1 MEELKPQTP
10 EADTSFLT
18 RVVEIFLRGDVA
30 IMIIVMAIAI
40 GFIDL
45 WLLPREEE
53 PQIVVPMADIMV
65 SAPGLT
71 PNEVDERVAK
81 RLEKLLNQID
91 GVEYVYAMSRP
102 GGCVLTVRFYVGE
115 DREASLVKLYTKLEA
130 NLDKVPPSVQSWV
143 VKPVEIDDVPIVIAT
158 LYSQD
163 PEHYGDHELRRIAEE
178 IQHELQA
185 IQDSNRVTVVGGRA
199 RRVRVILDPQQ
210 LASRNTSILQVARS
224 LRASNFEMR
233 AGAFDQQDREWQV
246 DAGIFVQDARELEE
260 LVVNVHEGRP
270 VYLRDVAEVIDGPE
284 EPRSYTWIGFG
295 PAAPRDQRTLV
306 ERYDLGVLPAVHIA
320 VAKRKGANA
329 VWVAARVKRRLRELR
344 QTHLPDGVDCLL
356 TRDYGLTANEKVGE
370 LVEGLVVAVLT
381 VVGLIGV
388 VIGWRPAIVIA
399 IAIPVCYA
407 FTLFFNL
414 LVGYTINRVTMFALI
429 LALGLLVDD
438 PITDVENIA
447 RYFAMRVLPPRESV
461 LKAIQEVRPAL
472 ILSTLAVIASFLP
485 LSFITGMMG
494 PYMAPMA
501 LNVPLTVVLSTFVAF
516 LVTPWLAMVALR
528 GSYGR
533 QEEPYDVTRSPLYR
547 LTRFL
552 LGPILDRRWAA
563 VAVLGGVLAVLLL
576 AMILP
581 LYRAVPLKMLPYDN
595 KNEFQIVIDMPE
607 GTTLEKT
614 DAVARR
620 FGDFLR
626 TVREVRDY
634 EVYVGTASPMDF
646 NGMVRHYYLRQAS
659 HLADIRVN
667 LVHKDHR
674 KQQSH
679 EIILRLRQ
687 PLEEI
692 ARQYGATI
700 KIVEVPPGPPVIAT
714 ITAEIYGPPDATY
727 AELVDVARQVK
738 QRMAREPGVVDVD
751 TSGEEERDRWVFITD
766 KPIAALSGVS
776 TEQIAQTLRAALDG
790 DLVSVLHIPGEV
802 NPLWIE
808 IRLPRAMRSAVDDLE
823 EIYVIGA
830 DGKRVQLQALGHFER
845 RPESQPVYRKNL
857 QRVAYV
863 FGEVAGRPPADA
875 ILDMELDRV
884 EAGKPL
890 PKRAPRDYRKRTWLR
905 PGGGDPWQVPRG
917 YRVVWNGEG
926 EWKIT
931 LDVFRD
937 LGLAF
942 GAALLGIY
950 AILMFQTGSVIMPL
964 LIMLAIPLTLIGI
977 LPGFWGLNLMFGETI
992 GGYDHVTFFT
1002 ATAMIGMIALSG
1014 IVVRNSVV
1022 LIDFIQAAVDEGMA
1036 LREAIIRSVAIRT
1049 RPIMLTAGT
1058 TLLANWVITLDPVFS
1073 GLAWAIIFGI
1083 LTSTL
1088 FTIVVVPTVYWLL
1101 FQKTWE
1107 GERTS
1112 EGGRAETEA

>member
-1 MEELKPQTP
+1 MAESETRIDHD
-10 EADTSFLT
+10 ASFLT
-18 RVVEIFLRGDVA
+18 RIVEVFLRGDVA
-30 IMIIVMAIAI
+30 IMIIMVAVAI
-40 GFIDL
+40 GVVDL
-45 WLLPREEE
+45 FLLPREEE

-65 SAPGLT
+65 EAPGLT
-71 PNEVDERVAK
+71 PAEVDERVAK

-115 DREASLVKLYTKLEA
+115 NREDSLVKLYNKLQS
-130 NLDKVPPSVQSWV
+130 NVDRVPPSVTAWV
-143 VKPVEIDDVPIVIAT
+143 VKPVEIDDVPIVVAT
-158 LYSQD
+158 LYSENAAQ
-163 PEHYGDHELRRIAEE
+163 YGDYELRRVAEE
-178 IQHELQA
+178 IQHEIQA
-185 IQDSNRVTVVGGRA
+185 IQDTNRVTVVGGRA
-199 RRVRVILDPQQ
+199 RRIRVLLDPQQ
-210 LASRNTSILQVARS
+210 LASRNTSILQVAQS
-224 LRASNFEMR
+224 LRVSNFEQR
-233 AGAFDQQDREWQV
+233 SGAFEQQDREILV
-246 DAGIFVQDARELEE
+246 DAGVFVRDAQELAE

-284 EPRSYTWIGFG
+284 EPRSYSWIGFG
-295 PAAPRDQRTLV
+295 PAASSREVSLTEQG
-306 ERYDLGVLPAVHIA
+306 LGVLPAVHIA

-329 VWVAARVKRRLRELR
+329 VWVADRVKRRLGELA
-344 QTHLPDGVDCLL
+344 QTHLPDGVRCRI
-356 TRDYGLTANEKVGE
+356 TRDYGETANEKVGE

-381 VVGLIGV
+381 VVGLIGI
-388 VIGWRPAIVIA
+388 VIGWRPALVIA

-429 LALGLLVDD
+429 LSLGLLVDD

-447 RYFAMRVLPPRESV
+447 RYFAMRVLPPRQAV

-501 LNVPLTVVLSTFVAF
+501 LNVPLTVVLSTVVAF

-528 GSYGR
+528 GTYNR
-533 QEEPYDVTRSPLYR
+533 VEAEPYDVTQGPLYR
-547 LTRFL
+547 MASWLIT
-552 LGPILDRRWAA
+552 PILKRTWAA
-563 VAVLGGVLAVLLL
+563 WSVLGGVVIVLLV

-581 LYRAVPLKMLPYDN
+581 VYRAVPLKMLPYDN
-595 KNEFQIVIDMPE
+595 KNEFQILIDMPE
-607 GTTLEKT
+607 GTTLERT

-626 TVREVRDY
+626 TVREVKDY
-634 EVYVGTASPMDF
+634 EVFVGTSSPMDF
-646 NGMVRHYYLRQAS
+646 NGMVRHYYLRESS

-674 KQQSH
+674 EQQSH
-679 EIILRLRQ
+679 EIILRLRKEVQ
-687 PLEEI
+687 RI
-692 ARQYGATI
+692 AHATGANV
-700 KIVEVPPGPPVIAT
+700 KLVEVPPGPPVIAT
-714 ITAEIYGPPDATY
+714 ITAEVYGPPQATY
-727 AELVDVARQVK
+727 DELVDVARMVE
-738 QRMAREPGVVDVD
+738 QRMKREPGIVDVD
-751 TSGEEERDRWVFITD
+751 TSGEEERERWVFVTD

-776 TEQIAQTLRAALDG
+776 TQDIAKTLKAALGG
-790 DLVSVLHIPGEV
+790 DLVSVLHLPGEV

-808 IRLPRAMRSAVDDLE
+808 LRVPRAMRSAVDDLE
-823 EIYVIGA
+823 EIYVTGR
-830 DGKRVQLQALGHFER
+830 DGERVQLQSLGRFVLRKEM
-845 RPESQPVYRKNL
+845 QPVYRKNL

-884 EAGKPL
+884 AAGAPL
-890 PKRAPRDYRKRTWLR
+890 PDRSPRDYRQRNWLH
-905 PGGGDPWQVPRG
+905 PGGGDPWQVPAD

-950 AILMFQTGSVIMPL
+950 AILMFQTGSVVMPL

-977 LPGFWGLNLMFGETI
+977 LPGFWGLNLMMGETI

-1022 LIDFIQAAVDEGMA
+1022 LIDFIQNAGAEGMP
-1036 LREAIIRSVAIRT
+1036 LGEAIIRSVAIRT

-1088 FTIVVVPTVYWLL
+1088 FTLIVVPTVYWLL
-1101 FQKTWE
+1101 FRKEWE
-1107 GERTS
+1107 RGH
-1112 EGGRAETEA
+1112 GGV

>member
-1 MEELKPQTP
+1 MPELKPQH
-10 EADTSFLT
+10 ASALDTSFLT
-18 RVVEIFLRGDVA
+18 RLVEVFLRGDVA
-30 IMIIVMAIAI
+30 VMIIVMAVAI
-40 GFIDL
+40 GVIDL

-65 SAPGLT
+65 QAPGLT
-71 PNEVDERVAK
+71 PAEVDERVAK

-130 NLDKVPPSVQSWV
+130 NLDQVPPSVQSWV
-143 VKPVEIDDVPIVIAT
+143 VKPLEIDDVPIVIAT
-158 LYSQD
+158 LYSED
-163 PEHYGDHELRRIAEE
+163 PRRYGDHELHRIAEE

-185 IQDSNRVTVVGGRA
+185 IGDSNRVTVVGGRA
-199 RRVRVILDPQQ
+199 RRIRVILDPQQ

-224 LRASNFEMR
+224 LQASNFELR
-233 AGAFDQQDREWQV
+233 SGAFEQQDREIQV
-246 DAGIFVQDARELEE
+246 DAGIFVRDARELEE

-295 PAAPRDQRTLV
+295 PSAT
-306 ERYDLGVLPAVHIA
+306 ERERKLAEGGLGVLPAVHIA
-320 VAKRKGANA
+320 IAKRKGANA
-329 VWVAARVKRRLRELR
+329 VWVAESAKKRLRELR
-344 QTHLPDGVDCLL
+344 QTHLPDGVECRI
-356 TRDYGLTANEKVGE
+356 TRDYGVTANEKVGE

-381 VVGLIGV
+381 VVGLIGI
-388 VIGWRPAIVIA
+388 VIGWRPALVIA

-429 LALGLLVDD
+429 LSLGLLVDD

-447 RYFAMRVLPPRESV
+447 RYFAMRILPPRQAV

-501 LNVPLTVVLSTFVAF
+501 LNVPLTVVLSTVVAF

-528 GSYGR
+528 GTYGR
-533 QEEPYDVTRSPLYR
+533 KEEEPYDVTRSPLYR
-547 LTRFL
+547 LTKYMVA
-552 LGPILDRRWAA
+552 PILDRRWAA
-563 VAVLGGVLAVLLL
+563 WGVLGGVLAVLMI

-607 GTTLEKT
+607 GTTLERT

-620 FGDFLR
+620 FGDFLQ
-626 TVREVRDY
+626 TVREVKDY

-659 HLADIRVN
+659 NLADIRVN

-674 KQQSH
+674 RQQSH
-679 EIILRLRQ
+679 EIILRLRK
-687 PLEEI
+687 PLEGI
-692 ARQYGATI
+692 AKEMGATI

-714 ITAEIYGPPDATY
+714 ITAEVYGPAHATY
-727 AELVDVARQVK
+727 SELVDVAHQVE
-738 QRMAREPGVVDVD
+738 QRMKREPGIVDVD
-751 TSGEEERDRWVFITD
+751 TSGEFERDRWVFVTD

-776 TEQIAQTLRAALDG
+776 TEQIAQTLKAALDG

-808 IRLPRAMRSAVDDLE
+808 IRLPRALRSAVDDLE
-823 EIYVIGA
+823 EIYVIGNE
-830 DGKRVQLQALGHFER
+830 GKRVQLQALGRFVR
-845 RPESQPVYRKNL
+845 RREMQPVYRKNL

-863 FGEVAGRPPADA
+863 FGETAGRPPADA

-884 EAGKPL
+884 PAGKPL
-890 PKRAPRDYRKRTWLR
+890 PQAQSRDYRKRTWLK
-905 PGGGDPWQVPRG
+905 PGGGDPWQVPEG

-992 GGYDHVTFFT
+992 GGYEHVTFFT

-1022 LIDFIQAAVDEGMA
+1022 LIDFIQAAGEEGMA

-1088 FTIVVVPTVYWLL
+1088 FTLIVVPTVYWLL
-1101 FQKTWE
+1101 FQKEWE
-1107 GERTS
+1107 KR
-1112 EGGRAETEA
+1112 EAAA